1 MKKIGQFIYPW
12 GNGHFSRMMRLNDV
26 LGDILNDEIEMH
38 FFSKGDI
45 LEKLYKKFPTKKE
58 NIHEILM
65 PTPIDGKMGP
75 SVTLSMLNLLVPVSD
90 NQPLVTQ
97 ISSYLKEERKFFD
110 DKKFDLVINDGDMGS
125 NVLANNRDIPSVFV
139 TNQFKPKLWKSRF
152 YFKPA
157 LSFIAKQIS
166 KATKIVVADSAPP
179 FTMCEY
185 NLNFTDAVQDK
196 VVYVGHFSKNKKIE
210 RKQST
215 ELETLIQ
222 NTDFGYWM
230 RTGNKSTNEGTG
242 ERYEEAFH
250 QEEMKNEKRV
260 ISHATDDPNI
270 NRVLD
275 KDGNEYSISEALEK
289 RVDWIQIDK
298 GFLSEQ
304 EKASVLDACKY
315 AVING
320 SHTVMGE
327 ILGNHAKPII
337 GIPIYDEHTNQ
348 IKWAEEKKLGL
359 FAQNRDQIIR
369 AITILKNDYDAF
381 IDSVNNFSKNFNG
394 NGAENTAT
402 IISELLEDKNN
413 YSV

>member
-12 GNGHFSRMMRLNDV
+12 GNGHFSRMMRLNDA
-26 LGDILNDEIEMH
+26 LDEIISDKLEMH
-38 FFSKGDI
+38 FFSKGEI
-45 LEKLYKKFPTKKE
+45 LEKLYKKFPAKKE

-75 SVTLSMLNLLVPVSD
+75 SVSLSTLNLLVPVAG

-97 ISSYLKEERKFFD
+97 ISSYLKKERKVFD
-110 DKKFDLVINDGDMGS
+110 AEKFDLVINDGDMGS
-125 NVLANNRDIPSVFV
+125 NVLANNRNITSVFV

-166 KATKIVVADSAPP
+166 KATRIIVADSAPP

-185 NLNFTDAVQDK
+185 NLNFTDDVKDK
-196 VVYVGHFSKNKKIE
+196 VTYVGHFSKTRKIDGD
-210 RKQST
+210 QT
-215 ELETLIQ
+215 TDLEMLIRDT
-222 NTDFGYWM
+222 NFGYWM

-250 QEEMKNEKRV
+250 QDQLKNERRI
-260 ISHATDDPNI
+260 ISHAMDKPNI
-270 NRVLD
+270 DRVLD
-275 KDGNEYSISEALEK
+275 KDGNKYSISEALEK
-289 RVDWIQIDK
+289 QIDWVQIDK

-304 EKASVLDACKY
+304 EKETVLDSCKY
-315 AVING
+315 AVTNG

-327 ILGNHAKPII
+327 ILGTHAKPII

-348 IKWAEEKKLGL
+348 IKWAQEKKLGL
-359 FAQNRDQIIR
+359 IAHNRDQIVQ
-369 AITILKNDYDAF
+369 AIQKIKSDYDDF
-381 IDSVNNFSKNFNG
+381 QGSVNEFSKNFNG
-394 NGAENTAT
+394 NGAENTAK
-402 IISELLEDKNN
+402 IISELLQDTK
-413 YSV
+413 